1 MQPCSVTQD
10 WMENPFVEKQL
21 GGFTRLQ
28 NLLEKILAETQ
39 PCVVSVYAVYG
50 HIIKKIYAN
59 RCK

>member
-1 MQPCSVTQD
+1 
-10 WMENPFVEKQL
+10 MENPFVEKQL